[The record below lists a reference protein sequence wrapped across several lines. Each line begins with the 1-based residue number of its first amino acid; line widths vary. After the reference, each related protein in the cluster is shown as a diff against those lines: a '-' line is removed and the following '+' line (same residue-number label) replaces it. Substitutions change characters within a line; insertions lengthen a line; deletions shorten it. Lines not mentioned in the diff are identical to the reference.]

1 MKFVFLFYFSFL
13 LIHCSPSKKSIVNP
27 EVSKQDSVITSPNE
41 NSTIRNISKFPDIK
55 NQNNLSVIMKE
66 LNNAECVNENGIGFA
81 GEYTR
86 TFALFERMKQL
97 ATETQLNSFLKHKNP
112 VVRVYA
118 FRALKDLK
126 YLSANKA
133 KQLLDS
139 DSTSVCWF
147 SGCLKTTVPVY
158 TFSYSEE

>member
-1 MKFVFLFYFSFL
+1 MKYIFLLSFL
-13 LIHCSPSKKSIVNP
+13 LVSCSPLKKSSVNTEVKSKDSAAFSSKENKIV
-27 EVSKQDSVITSPNE
+27 
-41 NSTIRNISKFPDIK
+41 RNISQFPDIK

-66 LNNAECVNENGIGFA
+66 LNNAECVNENGIGFS

-97 ATETQLNSFLKHKNP
+97 ATETQLNSFLKYKNP